1 MAPHYKQSTA
11 IGFQQTLV
19 NTAGVVAG
27 QIYVK
32 TQAPEYIAGHAVSL
46 GFIVMSNIGYWILIA
61 HLKRLNVVK
70 ERRRQELEKEGKSF
84 NVGEGDHSLEFRYH
98 L

>member
-1 MAPHYKQSTA
+1 MAPNYKRSTA
-11 IGFQQTLV
+11 IGFQQTLA

-32 TQAPEYIAGHAVSL
+32 SQASEYITGHAVSL
-46 GFIVMSNIGYWILIA
+46 GFIVMSNIGYWILIT

-70 ERRRQELEKEGKSF
+70 ERRRQELEEGKSL